1 MVRKAKEINNLNLYN
16 FNADDNEEKK
26 KIKKVKPKRKP
37 TKKNSNVKNKEENG
51 KIDLNNEIVIGLPKI
66 ENKGADKN
74 ISKNT
79 KNKATTNKKKQ
90 TKSKKRKSKN
100 TKNTKNATTK
110 KEAEKRNKKIKRN
123 LKIAKYSFLSIC
135 TIAIII
141 LAMTSPLFNIKEI
154 IVEGNGK
161 ITKDEIISLS
171 KINIEQNTYKTN
183 MNKLKKNILENPYI
197 KNVEIKRSL
206 PSTVIIKVEERK
218 TAFMIEYGNGYAY
231 VNNQGYILEI
241 STQKLEVPIIQGT
254 ETNVEEFIP
263 GSRLTKNDLEKM
275 STIIKIMEVATNN
288 EIESLVT
295 RIDIENKNNYKILFE
310 TEQKVAYLGNETDL
324 NTKILSIK
332 SIIEKEKGVAG
343 EIFVNSDLK
352 DNNPVFRQNV

>member
-1 MVRKAKEINNLNLYN
+1 MVKKAKEINNLNLYN
-16 FNADDNEEKK
+16 FNAEDNEEKK
-26 KIKKVKPKRKP
+26 KVKKVKIKKKP
-37 TKKNSNVKNKEENG
+37 AKKNSNVKNKEENG

-66 ENKGADKN
+66 QNKCSDKN
-74 ISKNT
+74 INKKTNNRVTINKKNQP
-79 KNKATTNKKKQ
+79 KNKKK
-90 TKSKKRKSKN
+90 KSKN
-100 TKNTKNATTK
+100 TKKAKKVITK
-110 KEAEKRNKKIKRN
+110 KQAEIEKTKIKRN
-123 LKIAKYSFLSIC
+123 LKIVKYSFLSIS
-135 TIAIII
+135 IVAIIL

-183 MNKLKKNILENPYI
+183 MKKSKKNILENPYI

-206 PSTVIIKVEERK
+206 PSKVIIKVQERK
-218 TAFMIEYGNGYAY
+218 VAFMIEYGNGYVY

-254 ETNVEEFIP
+254 ETNVEEFVP
-263 GSRLTKNDLEKM
+263 GSRLTKSDLEKM
-275 STIIKIMEVATNN
+275 STVIKIMEVAVNN
-288 EIESLVT
+288 EIASLIT

-310 TEQKVAYLGNETDL
+310 TEQKVAYLGDETDL

-332 SIIEKEKGVAG
+332 SIIEKEKGIAG
-343 EIFVNSDLK
+343 QIFVNSDLK